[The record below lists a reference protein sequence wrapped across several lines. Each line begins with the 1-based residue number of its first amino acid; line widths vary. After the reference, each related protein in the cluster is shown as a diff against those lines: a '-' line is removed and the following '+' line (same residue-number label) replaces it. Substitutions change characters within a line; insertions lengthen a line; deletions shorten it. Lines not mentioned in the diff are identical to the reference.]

1 LDCLVDIQGALWL
14 QFSGFTLTET
24 KDGDNYHHE
33 GVEGAGPMFARA
45 GLQYDGDALHMKGAE
60 NCTIQHNHFDGV
72 GYNAIYLEGYNY
84 RNVVRENEIS
94 YPGADGIC
102 LLGSKLMHPLL
113 NEMSDNFILHVGVL
127 NKYVAGIL
135 AAMSDGNIISH
146 NRIEFVPHH
155 AVNLENNPSGR
166 NIVEYNLI
174 RYACLEIA
182 DTAAINMWMEEIAK
196 KDAESDGHI
205 IRYNMI
211 LDTFSFQAAN
221 GKVGKE
227 LGFSSANY
235 LDNCSSNCLIHGNI
249 VARAQTGVLVHAG
262 KNNLIEN
269 NVLVDCRTN
278 VRFQDL
284 VTLVPGKGF
293 YKAMEG
299 FMAGN
304 YLAHNIFY
312 QNDASAFLYTLD
324 SGWTDRTLLKSE
336 GNLYFQKGNGQ
347 YLIQYTRDVA
357 NLLRTSPIAEWQK
370 QGYDKDSGIGGPALF
385 RFGQR

>member
-1 LDCLVDIQGALWL
+1 VDIQGALWL